1 MIHPSPFLIP
11 AAFAAG
17 LLLAAGAAP
26 LAPDAT
32 AAPASGAT
40 PLAPDATAAPA
51 SGATPA
57 DKAPGKIPE
66 DPATSG
72 SSTEPLSDK
81 LDRQGGVIRP
91 PAGVDREMTQPPPAI
106 GSHSMPVIP
115 PPGTP
120 GGKPAINPR

>member
-1 MIHPSPFLIP
+1 MIRPSPFLIP

-17 LLLAAGAAP
+17 LLLAAGAA
-26 LAPDAT
+26 T
-32 AAPASGAT
+32 
-40 PLAPDATAAPA
+40 LAPDATAAPA

-72 SSTEPLSDK
+72 SSTEPLSEK
-81 LDRQGGVIRP
+81 LDRQGGVLRP

-120 GGKPAINPR
+120 DGKPEINPR